1 MRRAAALALVLATS
15 LILPAGLPACAEKAS
30 RWEKEGQEDRKPDN
44 GAEGGKG
51 NGSDKTG
58 GASTDLLQA
67 GVTAAAV
74 AGLLGPAASQILSV
88 GAKPLAPRIAKDIV
102 RGKKLPP
109 GIGKQAVPPTL
120 LHRLPG
126 LDGHEWARIGTDLV
140 LVAVATQVVTQV
152 ITDEFS

>member
-1 MRRAAALALVLATS
+1 MPALYRAALVVALAIVLSVPGAIPTH
-15 LILPAGLPACAEKAS
+15 AGT
-30 RWEKEGQEDRKPDN
+30 R
-44 GAEGGKG
+44 GK
-51 NGSDKTG
+51 D
-58 GASTDLLQA
+58 DLLQA

-140 LVAVATQVVTQV
+140 LVAVATQVVAQV
-152 ITDEFS
+152 ITDVFS